1 MSDAG
6 SRPMSRRDHRATKK
20 RRRPPRPTALGV
32 IGELLITAGLFVL
45 LFVVW
50 ELYWTNLGANR
61 EAQAYRDTMSEM
73 FDAQY
78 EAGFNGNGPDPSV
91 PEHSDD
97 AWGLLYVPRFGA
109 DYSVPILDGTGEEIN
124 SAVLGRYSTSPR
136 PGQDGNLALA
146 GHRQTY
152 GAVLWDMDQLTE
164 GDRLYLQTANGW
176 WVYETRMVHIVD
188 PTDTEVLNP
197 NPMDPGAAEPD
208 GQWLT
213 LTTCHPPYTVLQ
225 RMITHAEFVEFVPL
239 DDGPPAELSDSD
251 TAAAQ
256 EPTNYITDHTLNT
269 DHAINSEET

>member
-91 PEHSDD
+91 
-97 AWGLLYVPRFGA
+97 R
-109 DYSVPILDGTGEEIN
+109 
-124 SAVLGRYSTSPR
+124 
-136 PGQDGNLALA
+136 
-146 GHRQTY
+146 
-152 GAVLWDMDQLTE
+152 
-164 GDRLYLQTANGW
+164 
-176 WVYETRMVHIVD
+176 
-188 PTDTEVLNP
+188 
-197 NPMDPGAAEPD
+197 
-208 GQWLT
+208 
-213 LTTCHPPYTVLQ
+213 
-225 RMITHAEFVEFVPL
+225 
-239 DDGPPAELSDSD
+239 
-251 TAAAQ
+251 
-256 EPTNYITDHTLNT
+256 
-269 DHAINSEET
+269 SEEHTSELQSRFDLVCRLLLEKKN